1 MPPEGGAE
9 ANAHER
15 YAHSVMQADRPSCD
29 CDPIP
34 YRDSASRAGTG
45 AHAASIGAPAMGI
58 FGIFHQF
65 AGEILEK
72 SRSPHLHLSGYP
84 NGWMLMELP
93 WRLGTTSVAAGRI
106 LPFAW

>member
-1 MPPEGGAE
+1 
-9 ANAHER
+9 
-15 YAHSVMQADRPSCD
+15 
-29 CDPIP
+29 
-34 YRDSASRAGTG
+34 
-45 AHAASIGAPAMGI
+45 MGI

-72 SRSPHLHLSGYP
+72 SRSPHLHLTGYP